1 MYENEEVDD
10 DEAKNLAKE
19 LNAIFLRTSAKSS
32 IKIEELFIEIGK
44 KFLNPNSGITT
55 NDNKSNNKS
64 NIEKNSNKADKGNE
78 IKKLKDELNKY
89 KKLNDELIKNINTL
103 KLELENDE
111 KINKKLSKEI
121 DSLKDQLNIFK
132 TFNDKIKIEINEL
145 KEKNKK
151 LDNELTK
158 ANKLLC
164 NFNNNKKNS
173 QEKND
178 SKKINDFNE
187 IIKMKDNEI
196 NNLKNRLKTIGKD
209 EKKLVEFDNIIFVN
223 FISSD
228 QIINFGIKCLKTD
241 TFAEVEEKLYQ
252 EYEEYRETNNN
263 FLANGRLILRF
274 KKLCEIGIK
283 DGDKIQLIKID

>member
-1 MYENEEVDD
+1 MYINEEVDD

-44 KFLNPNSGITT
+44 KFLNPNYDITI

-64 NIEKNSNKADKGNE
+64 NIEKNCNIADKGNE

-103 KLELENDE
+103 KLELDNDE
-111 KINKKLSKEI
+111 KLNKKLTKEI

-145 KEKNKK
+145 KEKKKK

-164 NFNNNKKNS
+164 NFNNNKKIA
-173 QEKND
+173 
-178 SKKINDFNE
+178 KKRTIQ
-187 IIKMKDNEI
+187 K
-196 NNLKNRLKTIGKD
+196 RLMI
-209 EKKLVEFDNIIFVN
+209 
-223 FISSD
+223 
-228 QIINFGIKCLKTD
+228 
-241 TFAEVEEKLYQ
+241 
-252 EYEEYRETNNN
+252 
-263 FLANGRLILRF
+263 
-274 KKLCEIGIK
+274 
-283 DGDKIQLIKID
+283 

>member
-1 MYENEEVDD
+1 MGNKDDMYDNEEVDD
-10 DEAKNLAKE
+10 DAAKNLAKE

-132 TFNDKIKIEINEL
+132 TFNDKIKIETNEL

-178 SKKINDFNE
+178 SKKINDLNE

-209 EKKLVEFDNIIFVN
+209 EKKLVEFDNIIFV
-223 FISSD
+223 
-228 QIINFGIKCLKTD
+228 IKCLKTD